1 MKNNKDNET
10 KIFGPPGTGK
20 TTYLSKQIQNAT
32 QFTDPKNIMVA
43 SFTKAAAQEMAG
55 RELPIPEENIGTLHA
70 MCYRALGMPELAE
83 THVKKFNEAFPDYAI
98 KVTSANTDE
107 SAIDQHHE
115 TKGDEFYSQ
124 LQIYRAK
131 MVPRENWMESVRGFA
146 KAWDQFKKDND
157 CLDFTDLIEKATQ
170 EMIFTP
176 NNTTIGIF
184 DEVQDFTA
192 LEMRLIR
199 QWGKQYDYFLL
210 AGDDD
215 QTLYSFCGASPDA
228 FLYPDVP
235 KERKRF
241 LVQSYRVPR
250 KIQNLAQRIISQVKY
265 REPKEYKPK
274 DVEGQ
279 IYKTRATYKHPEQ
292 IIKLAKG
299 YSEQG
304 KSVMILGACAY
315 MLTGIVSALRQEGI
329 PFSNIYKKNRGDWN
343 PLTPGSGIST
353 VDRIQ
358 AFRNPIGPTYGGV
371 RLWTPHQLEL
381 WSELIKAKD
390 IFQRGAKKR
399 IKQAQMDKM
408 QEDEYVR
415 FLVDVFEAEALDS
428 IVNSDFSPDWI
439 LHNATNQKLRSVRFP
454 INIMKR
460 YQEDP
465 IALAK
470 QITVGTIH
478 SVKGAQADVVILLPD
493 LSLQAARQYVL
504 RTNDGFDSILRQFY
518 VGVTRSKD
526 ILVIASP
533 ANPKYHFRSF

>member
-1 MKNNKDNET
+1 MAAEAASTRRLWQGAKRMKNNKDNET

-215 QTLYSFCGASPDA
+215 QTLYSF
-228 FLYPDVP
+228 
-235 KERKRF
+235 
-241 LVQSYRVPR
+241 
-250 KIQNLAQRIISQVKY
+250 
-265 REPKEYKPK
+265 
-274 DVEGQ
+274 
-279 IYKTRATYKHPEQ
+279 
-292 IIKLAKG
+292 
-299 YSEQG
+299 
-304 KSVMILGACAY
+304 
-315 MLTGIVSALRQEGI
+315 
-329 PFSNIYKKNRGDWN
+329 
-343 PLTPGSGIST
+343 
-353 VDRIQ
+353 
-358 AFRNPIGPTYGGV
+358 
-371 RLWTPHQLEL
+371 
-381 WSELIKAKD
+381 
-390 IFQRGAKKR
+390 
-399 IKQAQMDKM
+399 
-408 QEDEYVR
+408 
-415 FLVDVFEAEALDS
+415 
-428 IVNSDFSPDWI
+428 
-439 LHNATNQKLRSVRFP
+439 
-454 INIMKR
+454 
-460 YQEDP
+460 
-465 IALAK
+465 
-470 QITVGTIH
+470 
-478 SVKGAQADVVILLPD
+478 
-493 LSLQAARQYVL
+493 
-504 RTNDGFDSILRQFY
+504 
-518 VGVTRSKD
+518 
-526 ILVIASP
+526 
-533 ANPKYHFRSF
+533 